1 MTLKEPSH
9 KPIPQKDFL
18 PSGLDE
24 LFSKISSLN
33 VSLPTHYKEGSLYQK
48 YIKCVKNCS
57 CNKLSH
63 PGHGPYW
70 YCKTS
75 KKEIY
80 IGKYLPE
87 NLTTARHHGKQL
99 APLIKDYAKIE
110 LLADEL
116 RHQIKEFVLKAEP
129 IISFYQNDESN
140 PLFKSSVVRTEHTTE
155 EYSSV
160 TPTVRGTVE
169 HEAQGEAEPIA
180 PDKQLHRILTA
191 DELLADS
198 YRNLTTSQVKIYKEK
213 NPVFKAELKR
223 LKQEGLL

>member
-129 IISFYQNDESN
+129 IINFFQNGEHKETKQN
-140 PLFKSSVVRTEHTTE
+140 TVVVSSE
-155 EYSSV
+155 E
-160 TPTVRGTVE
+160 PT
-169 HEAQGEAEPIA
+169 IA
-180 PDKQLHRILTA
+180 PNRQLHKILTA

-198 YRNLTTSQVKIYKEK
+198 YRNLTASQVKIYSEK

-223 LKQEGLL
+223 LKQEGFL